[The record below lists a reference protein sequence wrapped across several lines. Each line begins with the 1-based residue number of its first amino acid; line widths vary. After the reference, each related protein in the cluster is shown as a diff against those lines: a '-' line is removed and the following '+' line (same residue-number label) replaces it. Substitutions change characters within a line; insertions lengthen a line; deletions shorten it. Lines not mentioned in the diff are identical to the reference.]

1 VIVQPFPA
9 NVNKRLQ
16 GKGGYDNIRF
26 TFIQGQSM
34 HIADGIL
41 PVEISIAADVVAVGL
56 VYLGGRN
63 LKSEEIPRMG
73 VFAAALFI
81 ISLIHFP
88 IAGTS
93 IHLGLFGFAGM
104 LFGLRAIPIIFVNL
118 LFQALIF
125 QHGGVLSLGLN
136 TLSMG
141 SGALISA
148 VLWRWV
154 KLNRQVISFLCGVLG
169 ILLPAALIALIFV
182 MADYGKGM
190 WFMISVYLPT
200 SAIEGV
206 LTVFVYNFFQKVKP
220 EFFQ

>member
-1 VIVQPFPA
+1 
-9 NVNKRLQ
+9 
-16 GKGGYDNIRF
+16 
-26 TFIQGQSM
+26 M

-41 PVEISIAADVVAVGL
+41 PVEISIAADAAALAL
-56 VYLGGRN
+56 VYVGGRN

-81 ISLIHFP
+81 VSLIHFP

-136 TLSMG
+136 TLTMG
-141 SGALISA
+141 SGALISWL
-148 VLWRWV
+148 LWRGI
-154 KLNRQVISFLCGVLG
+154 KLNRQVIGFFCGALG

-182 MADYGKGM
+182 MAEYGKGM
-190 WFMISVYLPT
+190 WFMISLYLPT
-200 SAIEGV
+200 AAIEGA
-206 LTVFVYNFFQKVKP
+206 LTIFIYNFFKKVKP